1 LVRET
6 TITPQRP
13 LLVAPSRRVRRCAW
27 RAVALVRVAAAI
39 FGRDAALALVRVV
52 VPFVVRF
59 AELAVVVFFFVALLA
74 AVLVLAA
81 DPCAPSGSAGVASQR
96 SARRGTTGSRRI
108 KE

>member
-1 LVRET
+1 VRET

-39 FGRDAALALVRVV
+39 LGRGTALALVRAVV
-52 VPFVVRF
+52 VVLVVRF
-59 AELAVVVFFFVALLA
+59 LGLAVDFFTVVLLA